1 MRQPLP
7 RPAYKIPPWVAATA
21 LFGLLASLLVALPL
35 TTAAA
40 SPGTDTAHPT
50 STGEMLGGDPRKE
63 SIYFA
68 MTARFYDGDEENNR
82 GGSHHEEAGNDEY
95 DDPMFRGDFSGL
107 IDRLDYIKGLGFSAV
122 WITPVVLNRYD
133 YDFHGYHGYDVY
145 RVDPRLESEGA
156 DYQALI
162 DAAHDRDMKI
172 YQDVVFNH
180 SSRWGA
186 VGLET
191 PTFFGV
197 QDEEWEDHYH
207 DPNPDFTYD
216 GLTVEPDSGVAHYNG
231 DLWSTEE
238 PEDNTC
244 ENWGEPTGD
253 HSPEG
258 QTIYN
263 CQWPDPTSG
272 MFSEE
277 NYHQCWIGNW
287 EGEDSRSCW
296 IHEDLADFNTESEAV
311 QEYLLGAYKQY
322 IDMGV
327 DGFRV
332 DTAVHIPRVTW
343 NRHFLPELQ
352 DHLVDKYGEEKAQDF
367 YVFGEVAAFVHDR
380 WNRGSV
386 NHSPQFFTW
395 KERFEYDEDPEVAAL
410 EQYETEQDMGPD
422 NQPTSENAFLD
433 GNDYHEPDHTEF
445 SGMNII
451 DMRMHMNF
459 SSAGNAFENGMDSDA
474 WTNDATYNAVYV
486 DSHDYGPD
494 KSEER
499 FDGGTD
505 AWAENMN
512 LMWTFRGVPV
522 LYYGSEIE
530 FQAGEQIDCGP
541 TCPLAE
547 TGRAYF
553 GDHLEGDLE
562 VSDFGEVDSADGAV
576 AETLESPLSEHLQQ
590 LNRIRRSVPA
600 LQMGQYSVEGVEGDI
615 AFKRRYT
622 DDDVD
627 SFALVAITDSATFDD
642 VPDGTYVDAVSGDV
656 QEVTDGSLTAQVSGQ
671 GDMAVYVLDLPDGPA
686 PGQIEASSPYLD

>member
-122 WITPVVLNRYD
+122 WITPVVLNRSD
-133 YDFHGYHGYDVY
+133 YDFHGYHGYDFY

-287 EGEDSRSCW
+287 EGEDSAAAGSTRTWPTSTPSRSRAGVPAGR
-296 IHEDLADFNTESEAV
+296 LQAV
-311 QEYLLGAYKQY
+311 HRH
-322 IDMGV
+322 GV
-327 DGFRV
+327 DGFGWTRPC
-332 DTAVHIPRVTW
+332 TSRVTW

-352 DHLVDKYGEEKAQDF
+352 DHLVDKYGEEKARTS
-367 YVFGEVAAFVHDR
+367 VFGEVAAFVHDR

-395 KERFEYDEDPEVAAL
+395 KERFEYDEDPRSPHRTVRDR
-410 EQYETEQDMGPD
+410 TGHGPD
-422 NQPTSENAFLD
+422 TSPPVRTPSSTATTTTNPT
-433 GNDYHEPDHTEF
+433 T
-445 SGMNII
+445 
-451 DMRMHMNF
+451 R
-459 SSAGNAFENGMDSDA
+459 
-474 WTNDATYNAVYV
+474 
-486 DSHDYGPD
+486 
-494 KSEER
+494 
-499 FDGGTD
+499 
-505 AWAENMN
+505 
-512 LMWTFRGVPV
+512 
-522 LYYGSEIE
+522 
-530 FQAGEQIDCGP
+530 
-541 TCPLAE
+541 
-547 TGRAYF
+547 
-553 GDHLEGDLE
+553 
-562 VSDFGEVDSADGAV
+562 
-576 AETLESPLSEHLQQ
+576 
-590 LNRIRRSVPA
+590 
-600 LQMGQYSVEGVEGDI
+600 
-615 AFKRRYT
+615 
-622 DDDVD
+622 
-627 SFALVAITDSATFDD
+627 
-642 VPDGTYVDAVSGDV
+642 
-656 QEVTDGSLTAQVSGQ
+656 
-671 GDMAVYVLDLPDGPA
+671 
-686 PGQIEASSPYLD
+686 SSPA